1 MRENKAEEAPDEAE
15 VDEVEP
21 AAFLDDS
28 AVVEGC
34 LRAEPEAEEAAAS
47 EPEALDDLAGM
58 IGSPSLG
65 SNAFATSIAFLGERA
80 SWVAAADTFRLR

>member
-1 MRENKAEEAPDEAE
+1 MRENRAEEAPDEAE
-15 VDEVEP
+15 VDDEVEP
-21 AAFLDDS
+21 AAFLD